1 MDAMKVSHVRGS
13 DAPPLIETAIG
24 VQFDA
29 TVARDPEGE
38 ALIVRHQE
46 IRWTWSELKARVD
59 AVAAGLLAHGLRLG
73 DRVGIWAPNCAE
85 WAVIQF
91 ATAKAG
97 LILVNINP
105 AYRATE
111 LEFALNKAGCVALVM
126 APRHKSSDYVAM
138 LTDLAPELPRS
149 APGALRAA
157 RLPALRLVVTTG
169 EAPHDGCV
177 PFAAL
182 ASDEIDRLTGIDIEP
197 GDAIN
202 IQFTSGTTGSPK
214 GVTLSHRNILNNARF
229 VGARIGLAPSDR
241 VCIPVPLY
249 HCFGMVIG
257 NLACVIHGATMIY
270 PAEGFEPLAV
280 LEAVE
285 SE

>member
-105 AYRATE
+105 AYRC
-111 LEFALNKAGCVALVM
+111 LL
-126 APRHKSSDYVAM
+126 Y
-138 LTDLAPELPRS
+138 
-149 APGALRAA
+149 
-157 RLPALRLVVTTG
+157 
-169 EAPHDGCV
+169 
-177 PFAAL
+177 
-182 ASDEIDRLTGIDIEP
+182 
-197 GDAIN
+197 
-202 IQFTSGTTGSPK
+202 TS
-214 GVTLSHRNILNNARF
+214 
-229 VGARIGLAPSDR
+229 
-241 VCIPVPLY
+241 
-249 HCFGMVIG
+249 
-257 NLACVIHGATMIY
+257 
-270 PAEGFEPLAV
+270 
-280 LEAVE
+280 
-285 SE
+285 